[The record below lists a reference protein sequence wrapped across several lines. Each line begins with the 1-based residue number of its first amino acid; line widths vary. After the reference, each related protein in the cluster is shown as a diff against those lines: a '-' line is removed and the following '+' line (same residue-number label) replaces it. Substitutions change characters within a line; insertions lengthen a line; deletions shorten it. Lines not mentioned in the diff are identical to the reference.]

1 MKLENLT
8 LKGALAFFLVCVA
21 AFMVILW
28 MLKPPVVDAGT
39 AALLASFVTM
49 FIKMAADAIGYQYN
63 ASAGMDK
70 KDEAQAKITNTLA
83 AAVAPPPP
91 SAPNGAPVVA
101 WWSLLTDPEKT
112 AINAARADARVQ
124 SFVDRAQA
132 GKADT
137 ADLDYL
143 VARGLLMQGRADA
156 IKAA

>member
-91 SAPNGAPVVA
+91 GAPPGAPVVA
-101 WWSLLTDPEKT
+101 WWSLLTEPEKT
-112 AINAARADARVQ
+112 AINAARSDARVQ
-124 SFVDRAQA
+124 GFVDRAQA
-132 GKADT
+132 GKADA